1 MSDVADTVQDAVER
15 GRESRFNSVVAAL
28 VAVTATCMAI
38 GNVKDGNVVQAMQQA
53 QAGGIDSWSYF
64 QAKSTRQ
71 HLAESMADQLAIQRD
86 TWPGMTPDSR
96 AEIDKKIAELKGK
109 ASTYESEKA
118 EIKKQAEGYQKEY
131 DRLNLHDDQFDM
143 SDASLSIAI
152 ALFGIS
158 ALTQKRWLLG
168 MAAGLAFIGVLFE
181 AAGFLGWALHPDFLA
196 RLLG

>member
-15 GRESRFNSVVAAL
+15 GKESRFNGVIAAL
-28 VAVTATCMAI
+28 VAVTATCMAL

-53 QAGGIDSWSYF
+53 QANGIDTWSYF

-71 HLAESMADQLAIQRD
+71 HLAESFADQLTVERD
-86 TWPGMTPDSR
+86 TWPGMTAESR
-96 AEIDKKIAELKGK
+96 GEIDQKISALRAK
-109 ASTYESEKA
+109 AAVYETEKA
-118 EIKKQAEGYQKEY
+118 ELQKRAEGYQKEY

-143 SDASLSIAI
+143 SDAALSIAI
-152 ALFGIS
+152 ALYGIS

-168 MAAGLAFIGVLFE
+168 MATGLAAFGLLFE
-181 AAGFLGWALHPDFLA
+181 LAGFAGWSIHPDFLA